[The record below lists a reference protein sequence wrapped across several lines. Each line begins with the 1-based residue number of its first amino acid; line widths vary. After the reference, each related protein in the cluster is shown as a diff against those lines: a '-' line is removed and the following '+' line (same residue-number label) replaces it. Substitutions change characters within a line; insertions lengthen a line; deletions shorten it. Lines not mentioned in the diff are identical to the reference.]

1 MAVPT
6 MPSHQRTISSVSSI
20 PGVDDDIFHTLSGF
34 DNFGNEDDDI
44 SFDDFDENRDGLEMS
59 TSSLGDD
66 GTSDKPARKGKKQ
79 TSTAEKKATH
89 NAVERARR
97 ESLNGRFLVLADM
110 LPGMNHVKRA
120 SKAAIV
126 NKSIALIN
134 DLQGRERKLAK
145 ENQALKAEIAA
156 LKERWASGG
165 PATGN
170 GAAPAVTTPSAPYQ
184 SNPMATAQAQAQAHA
199 QAQAQA
205 HAQAQAQAQMQAH
218 AAAMAGMGHHPHG
231 FPMMHP
237 AAAAAAMAHMT
248 AANNG
253 AQAAAHHG
261 QQGQERSASLP
272 NIGMPIFPGFPAIF
286 NPMAAHEHQ
295 QQQFSIKTENGPS
308 PSALSD
314 ASQGSGSHR
323 FGDATLSYD
332 TINGAMPIPGAVHDG
347 QHTASPNS
355 SFCNPSPAGTVASL
369 VSDKAASDVGGN
381 KTATSPASSHS
392 VPTPGNTYSPVPLP
406 STFDSAARRDSTP
419 ATNASQSSTSANAAA
434 GPSNPALA
442 AFDTSADAAY
452 LAAQFGPR
460 ELQKAQSELQAF
472 IAYQQRLSMGMAAA
486 AAAAGMGGMFP
497 AQSGAGTSN
506 GTCSP
511 TMPQQQSFTS
521 GSGSANGQMGS
532 MGFGGF
538 PGTQPMVGSPGLP
551 SPTATGTGSQNG
563 MGGFNFTQQQ
573 QMHLPQPTGM
583 STPGGIP
590 AWQTMMMAAHQQQQ
604 QGLTTYGGLVSQ
616 F

>member
-1 MAVPT
+1 

-20 PGVDDDIFHTLSGF
+20 PGVDEDIFHTLSGF

-44 SFDDFDENRDGLEMS
+44 SFDDFDENRDGLERS

-66 GTSDKPARKGKKQ
+66 GASDKPARKGKKQ

-156 LKERWASGG
+156 LKERWANSGA
-165 PATGN
+165 ATGN
-170 GAAPAVTTPSAPYQ
+170 GAAPAATTPSATYQ
-184 SNPMATAQAQAQAHA
+184 SNPMAAAQAQAHVQAHA
-199 QAQAQA
+199 QAQAHA
-205 HAQAQAQAQMQAH
+205 HAQAQAQMQAH
-218 AAAMAGMGHHPHG
+218 AAAMAGMGHHSHG
-231 FPMMHP
+231 IPMMHP
-237 AAAAAAMAHMT
+237 AAAAAMAQMT
-248 AANNG
+248 TNSS
-253 AQAAAHHG
+253 AQATAHHG
-261 QQGQERSASLP
+261 QQGQERSSSLP
-272 NIGMPIFPGFPAIF
+272 NIGMPLFPGFPTIF
-286 NPMAAHEHQ
+286 NPMALHEPQ
-295 QQQFSIKTENGPS
+295 QQQFGIKTENGPS

-314 ASQGSGSHR
+314 ASQGSGSQR
-323 FGDATLSYD
+323 FGDATLSYG
-332 TINGAMPIPGAVHDG
+332 TLNGAMPIPGAAHDG

-355 SFCNPSPAGTVASL
+355 SYCNPSPAGTVASL
-369 VSDKAASDVGGN
+369 VSDKAASDIGGN

-406 STFDSAARRDSTP
+406 STFDGAARRDSTP
-419 ATNASQSSTSANAAA
+419 AMHASQSSTSANAAA

-486 AAAAGMGGMFP
+486 AAAAGMGGVFP
-497 AQSGAGTSN
+497 TPSGAGTSN

-511 TMPQQQSFTS
+511 TMPQQQGFTAG
-521 GSGSANGQMGS
+521 GSNANGQMGS
-532 MGFGGF
+532 MGFSGF
-538 PGTQPMVGSPGLP
+538 PQPMTGSPGLP
-551 SPTATGTGSQNG
+551 SPTAGGSQNG
-563 MGGFNFTQQQ
+563 MSGFNFAQQQQ
-573 QMHLPQPTGM
+573 QMHLPQPAGM
-583 STPGGIP
+583 NTSGGIP

-604 QGLTTYGGLVSQ
+604 QQQGLTTYGGLGSQ